1 MIHRID
7 KEAVKRIV
15 YLRQVQG
22 LSFPTIAERF
32 GISSARTVQIF
43 KRQQKKK
50 QDLNVKPENLHV
62 RIQKHSHAA
71 NFKHHEFVKNRM
83 RKKSSTKNQVEENTV
98 KIGRFVARLAIA
110 AFLLAVIIYSLPLS
124 TP

>member
-22 LSFPTIAERF
+22 LSFTSIGERF
-32 GISSARTVQIF
+32 GISSTRAVQIF

-50 QDLNVKPENLHV
+50 QDSNVKLEKLHV
-62 RIQKHSHAA
+62 QIQKRSHTA
-71 NFKHHEFVKNRM
+71 NFKHHEFVK
-83 RKKSSTKNQVEENTV
+83 KHD
-98 KIGRFVARLAIA
+98 A
-110 AFLLAVIIYSLPLS
+110 
-124 TP
+124 

>member
-22 LSFPTIAERF
+22 LSFPTIGERF
-32 GISSARTVQIF
+32 GISSARAVQIF
-43 KRQQKKK
+43 KRQQKK
-50 QDLNVKPENLHV
+50 QQASNVKPEHLHV
-62 RIQKHSHAA
+62 RIQKRSHVT
-71 NFKHHEFVKNRM
+71 NFKHHEFVKNM
-83 RKKSSTKNQVEENTV
+83 MHKKSSTKNQVEENTV
-98 KIGRFVARLAIA
+98 KIGRFVARLVIV